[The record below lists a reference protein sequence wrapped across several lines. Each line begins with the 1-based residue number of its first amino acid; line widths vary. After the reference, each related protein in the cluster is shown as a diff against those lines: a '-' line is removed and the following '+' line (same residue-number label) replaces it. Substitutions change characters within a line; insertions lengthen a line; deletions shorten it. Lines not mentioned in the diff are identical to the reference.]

1 MDRHCETFDHTA
13 DVGLTA
19 WADSLGELLAALAE
33 GLTDVICVRSL
44 MRPAAVR
51 KLDVEA
57 QDHEALAVDFLSR
70 VLYIFAVDGFLLA
83 EASVK
88 VLAGGG
94 QAGGGQ
100 GGGGQGGGGQGGGGQ
115 SGGRTAILA
124 ELAGETYDP
133 GRHEI
138 RTEVKAVTYHQIKI
152 APEGGRWVGRVIL
165 DL

>member
-1 MDRHCETFDHTA
+1 MAGHCETFDHTA

-33 GLTDVICVRSL
+33 GLTDVICVRS
-44 MRPAAVR
+44 RICPAVVR

-57 QDHEALAVDFLSR
+57 QDPEALAVDFLSR
-70 VLYIFAVDGFLLA
+70 ILYIFAVDGFLLA
-83 EASVK
+83 EASVR

-94 QAGGGQ
+94 L
-100 GGGGQGGGGQGGGGQ
+100 
-115 SGGRTAILA
+115 TAISA

-133 GRHEI
+133 NRHEI

>member
-1 MDRHCETFDHTA
+1 MARHCETFDHTA

-33 GLTDVICVRSL
+33 GLADVICSRSQI
-44 MRPAAVR
+44 RPAAAR

-57 QDHEALAVDFLSR
+57 QDPEALAVDFLSR
-70 VLYIFAVDGFLLA
+70 VLYIFAVDRFLLA

-88 VLAGGG
+88 VLSGGPG
-94 QAGGGQ
+94 APGG
-100 GGGGQGGGGQGGGGQ
+100 
-115 SGGRTAILA
+115 GGRTAISA

-133 GRHEI
+133 ARHEI
-138 RTEVKAVTYHQIKI
+138 RTEVKAVTYHQLKI
-152 APEGGRWVGRVIL
+152 APEAGRWVGRVIL

>member
-1 MDRHCETFDHTA
+1 MARHCETFDHTA

-33 GLTDVICVRSL
+33 GLTDVICVRS
-44 MRPAAVR
+44 RICPAAVR

-57 QDHEALAVDFLSR
+57 QDPEALAVDFLSKI
-70 VLYIFAVDGFLLA
+70 LYIFAVDGFLLA

-88 VLAGGG
+88 VL
-94 QAGGGQ
+94 
-100 GGGGQGGGGQGGGGQ
+100 GGGGLG
-115 SGGRTAILA
+115 GGRTAISA

-133 GRHEI
+133 NRHEI

>member
-1 MDRHCETFDHTA
+1 MHGPPGGVSCQSSEIDMARHCETFDHTA

-33 GLTDVICVRSL
+33 GLTDVICVRS
-44 MRPAAVR
+44 RICPAAVR

-57 QDHEALAVDFLSR
+57 QDTEALAVDFLSKI
-70 VLYIFAVDGFLLA
+70 LYIFAVDGFLLA
-83 EASVK
+83 EASVR
-88 VLAGGG
+88 VLAGGPG
-94 QAGGGQ
+94 AP
-100 GGGGQGGGGQGGGGQ
+100 GGGGM
-115 SGGRTAILA
+115 TAISA

-133 GRHEI
+133 ARHEI